1 MADYRCHRARTVRNW
16 FNLMATQQ
24 RAVPVVVFTTTLLL
38 QACGG
43 GGGNNVNPEDV
54 IPELGAALGSSA
66 DTQSEVA
73 GEVESEANTSAGAEV
88 SAGGTSDSAPEPAV
102 AAATPAASA
111 SEELPNAGDFFESA
125 STSGFSA
132 QILDDGNV
140 ELEWEDQQGARGYN
154 VYRAGEY
161 ITTVFEN
168 NFQDSG
174 LNDGGHYYEIISFD
188 NNDRFEVVADAL
200 TVYIDAPTAD
210 VATAGGTLPEHV
222 EEEYSLVFAEEFQ
235 AEELDFSVWNTS
247 YLWGKDLVINSEEQ
261 YYVDVEN
268 ESDFGYNPF
277 TLNGET
283 LKIGAIRTPDN
294 LLDAANGQP
303 YLSGVITSYD
313 SFKFTYGYVEAR
325 AKVPFGRGLW
335 SAFWLLNAYYVDLKP
350 EIDIM
355 EHIGHDRDVL
365 FHTYH
370 YYDSNGELRSTESM
384 ATAGIDFT
392 SEFHTYGVDW
402 RPGKITFYIDGI
414 ERHSISDPNV
424 SAQEMYIIANTAIGG
439 WWPGSPDESTVFPAE
454 YEIDYIRAYQKNG
467 VQFDA
472 PLNDGTQTIP
482 LADDRETGSPNHI
495 PSPDQW
501 PEGYPELS
509 LTGVLNDTQETQAVQ
524 ISVPVEK
531 DFPGRSPNLSP
542 SLEEWPEGFPEK

>member
-1 MADYRCHRARTVRNW
+1 MADYRVPLGTIIVRNW

-24 RAVPVVVFTTTLLL
+24 RAVPVVVFTTTLL
-38 QACGG
+38 
-43 GGGNNVNPEDV
+43 
-54 IPELGAALGSSA
+54 PELGAAQGSDA
-66 DTQSEVA
+66 
-73 GEVESEANTSAGAEV
+73 EVETP
-88 SAGGTSDSAPEPAV
+88 AGGTEAVAEEATEAVESTGGSSVSASEPAV
-102 AAATPAASA
+102 AAATPAATTPA
-111 SEELPNAGDFFESA
+111 DFFESA
-125 STSGFSA
+125 STNGFSA

-140 ELEWEDQQGARGYN
+140 ELEWESEPGARGYN

-168 NFQDSG
+168 NYQDSG

-200 TVYIDAPTAD
+200 TVYIDVPTAD
-210 VATAGGTLPEHV
+210 AATAGGTLPSHV

-261 YYVDVEN
+261 YYE
-268 ESDFGYNPF
+268 
-277 TLNGET
+277 
-283 LKIGAIRTPDN
+283 N
-294 LLDAANGQP
+294 LLDAANGQR

-402 RPGKITFYIDGI
+402 RPGKIT
-414 ERHSISDPNV
+414 
-424 SAQEMYIIANTAIGG
+424 
-439 WWPGSPDESTVFPAE
+439 
-454 YEIDYIRAYQKNG
+454 
-467 VQFDA
+467 
-472 PLNDGTQTIP
+472 
-482 LADDRETGSPNHI
+482 
-495 PSPDQW
+495 
-501 PEGYPELS
+501 
-509 LTGVLNDTQETQAVQ
+509 
-524 ISVPVEK
+524 
-531 DFPGRSPNLSP
+531 
-542 SLEEWPEGFPEK
+542 